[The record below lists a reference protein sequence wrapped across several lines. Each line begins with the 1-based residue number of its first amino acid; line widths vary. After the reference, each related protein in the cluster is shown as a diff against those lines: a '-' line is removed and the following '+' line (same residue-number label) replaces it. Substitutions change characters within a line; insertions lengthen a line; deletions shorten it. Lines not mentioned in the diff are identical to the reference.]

1 MDTLREAPHG
11 GTGAAR
17 VFRFFLP
24 EIICGWGALVEAGC
38 TSRRLGARRVL
49 VVTEPEAVESGWIAE
64 LHHHLAQAGLE
75 PVTWDAV
82 SPAPRDHEVVAA
94 LQVYRARDCDVIIGM
109 GGRAAMDTAKA
120 VAVLSSNGGSVADY
134 DGFDRVTQPT
144 PPTVMIPTTIGS
156 GAEILQ
162 SCAINDTS
170 RRRIVTMLGCALVP
184 DASLVDPRLISTLSP
199 ELVAA
204 CGFEAIAMA
213 IEGYLSRT
221 ATAMNEP
228 HALTAL
234 RLISNHLVQAVDAPG
249 GQEEV
254 TALATAGV
262 HAAVAFSNTLQ
273 STTAALSGLLAAFLG
288 VHRGAVRAVL
298 LPHAIRSQISPCVD
312 RYLAVARAVGLDTT
326 GASGEWAAHAVA
338 DWTRALADKVGISP
352 SLSDLGVEPDA
363 ADRIALGAA
372 RRVDWRSD
380 HATASF
386 EYASNLLRAAL

>member
-1 MDTLREAPHG
+1 MDTLLEAPHG
-11 GTGAAR
+11 STGAAR

-24 EIICGWGALVEAGC
+24 EIICGWGALVEAGR

-49 VVTEPEAVESGWIAE
+49 VMTEPEAVESGWIAE
-64 LHHHLAQAGLE
+64 LHHCLEQAGLE

-94 LQVYRARDCDVIIGM
+94 LQVYRAQDCDVIIGM

-170 RRRIVTMLGCALVP
+170 RRRMVTMLGCALVP
-184 DASLVDPRLISTLSP
+184 DACLVDPRLISTLSP

-213 IEGYLSRT
+213 TEGYLSRT

-234 RLISNHLVQAVDAPG
+234 RLISNHLVQAVDTPG
-249 GQEEV
+249 DQEEV

-288 VHRGAVRAVL
+288 VHRGAVRGVL

-338 DWTRALADKVGISP
+338 DWMRALGDKVGISA
-352 SLSDLGVEPDA
+352 SLSDLGVGPDA
-363 ADRIALGAA
+363 ADRIALGAT
-372 RRVDWRSD
+372 RDIDVRSD
-380 HATASF
+380 PETASF

>member
-1 MDTLREAPHG
+1 MDTLLETPHG
-11 GTGAAR
+11 STGAAR

-24 EIICGWGALVEAGC
+24 EIICGWGALVEAGR
-38 TSRRLGARRVL
+38 TSCRLGARRVL
-49 VVTEPEAVESGWIAE
+49 VMTEPEAVESGWIAE
-64 LHHHLAQAGLE
+64 LHHHLEQAGLE

-82 SPAPRDHEVVAA
+82 SPTPRDHEVVAA
-94 LQVYRARDCDVIIGM
+94 LQVYRAHDCDVIIGM

-120 VAVLSSNGGSVADY
+120 VAVLAGNGGSVADY

-170 RRRIVTMLGCALVP
+170 QRQMVTMLGCALVP
-184 DASLVDPRLISTLSP
+184 DACLVDPRLTSTLSP
-199 ELVAA
+199 GLVAA
-204 CGFEAIAMA
+204 SVFEAIAMA

-234 RLISNHLVQAVDAPG
+234 RLISNHLVQAVDTPG
-249 GQEEV
+249 DQEEV

-262 HAAVAFSNTLQ
+262 HAAVAFSNTLH

-288 VHRGAVRAVL
+288 MHRGAVRRVL
-298 LPHAIRSQISPCVD
+298 LPHAIRSPVSAMWRPVPGRRARRGSRHD
-312 RYLAVARAVGLDTT
+312 RRVRRVGRTCGRRLDAGARRQGRHP
-326 GASGEWAAHAVA
+326 GG
-338 DWTRALADKVGISP
+338 
-352 SLSDLGVEPDA
+352 LSDLGVGPDT
-363 ADRIALGAA
+363 ADRIALGATH
-372 RRVDWRSD
+372 DIHLRSD
-380 HATASF
+380 HETASF

>member
-1 MDTLREAPHG
+1 MDTLLDAPHG
-11 GTGAAR
+11 STGAAR

-24 EIICGWGALVEAGC
+24 EIICGWGALAEAGRTGC
-38 TSRRLGARRVL
+38 RLGARRVL
-49 VVTEPEAVESGWIAE
+49 VVTEPEAVGSGWIAE
-64 LHHHLAQAGLE
+64 LHHDLGQAGLE

-82 SPAPRDHEVVAA
+82 SPTPRNHEVVAA
-94 LQVYRARDCDVIIGM
+94 LQVYRAHDCDVIIGM

-120 VAVLSSNGGSVADY
+120 VAVLAGNGGSVADY
-134 DGFDRVTQPT
+134 DGFDRVTRPT

-162 SCAINDTS
+162 SCAINDTA
-170 RRRIVTMLGCALVP
+170 RRRMVTMLGCALVP
-184 DASLVDPRLISTLSP
+184 DACLVDPRLISTLPP

-204 CGFEAIAMA
+204 CGVEAIAMA

-249 GQEEV
+249 GREEL

-262 HAAVAFSNTLQ
+262 HAAVAFSNTLH

-288 VHRGAVRAVL
+288 MHRGAVRGVL
-298 LPHAIRSQISPCVD
+298 LPHAIRSPVPPRVD

-326 GASGEWAAHAVA
+326 GASGEWAADAVA
-338 DWTRALADKVGISP
+338 DWMRTLGDKVGIP
-352 SLSDLGVEPDA
+352 AGLSELGVGPDT
-363 ADRIALGAA
+363 ADRIAHSATRGIDL
-372 RRVDWRSD
+372 RSD
-380 HATASF
+380 HATTSF